1 MKNRPDG
8 SFETMLSPIRAGQH
22 TLRNRVIMGSM
33 HTRLETEPDGIAKQ
47 IAFYSERA
55 RGEAAILVTGG
66 FSPNAEGIFDP
77 EGSRIDDPEEAHDL
91 RPICEAVQAEGD
103 LI

>member
-1 MKNRPDG
+1 VENELTE
-8 SFETMLSPIRAGQH
+8 SFGTMLSPIRAGQH

-66 FSPNAEGIFDP
+66 FPPMPRAYSIPKVRVLMTRKKRKACARSARR
-77 EGSRIDDPEEAHDL
+77 SRPKA
-91 RPICEAVQAEGD
+91 A
-103 LI
+103 